1 MHYVELVA
9 MLVALQYLFFGAL
22 VGRAR
27 GLTGLKA
34 PAVTGNETF
43 ERIYRVQMNTLEL
56 MVALLP
62 ALFVAAR
69 FWPASWVAGL
79 GAVYLI
85 GRFLYWRAYVSAPSG
100 RALGF
105 GLSMLPVM
113 ALLLMALAGAV
124 LGKNLHEIRAAAV
137 QTDAV
142 LEAEHGR

>member
-9 MLVALQYLFFGAL
+9 MLVIVQYLFFGAL

-27 GLTGLKA
+27 GRYGVKA
-34 PAVTGNETF
+34 PAVVGHEGF
-43 ERIYRVQMNTLEL
+43 ERAYRVQMNTLEL

-69 FWPASWVAGL
+69 FWPAAWVAGI
-79 GAVYLI
+79 GAVYLV
-85 GRFLYWRAYVSAPSG
+85 GRFLYWRAYVSNPGS

-105 GLSMLPVM
+105 ALTMLPVM

-124 LGKNLHEIRAAAV
+124 LR
-137 QTDAV
+137 
-142 LEAEHGR
+142 